1 MSKSCALAASREC
14 EGKVCAEKSSLSDIW
29 EKVSFVGVLEQ
40 ILLIS
45 SFQFYG
51 AIKRIVFFFLNSVF
65 FSKNCIL
72 K

>member
-1 MSKSCALAASREC
+1 MSKSCALAASRER

-45 SFQFYG
+45 SFQFY
-51 AIKRIVFFFLNSVF
+51 
-65 FSKNCIL
+65 
-72 K
+72 